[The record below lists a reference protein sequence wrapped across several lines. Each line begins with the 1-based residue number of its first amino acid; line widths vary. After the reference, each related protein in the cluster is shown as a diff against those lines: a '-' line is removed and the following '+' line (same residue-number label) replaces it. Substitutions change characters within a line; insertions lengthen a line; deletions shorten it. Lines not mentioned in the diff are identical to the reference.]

1 MKLTV
6 QLSPQFQLFILAS
19 RVIGKPS
26 VIEGHFQMRV
36 YKLSIL
42 ALFGYLHADN
52 IVNSYLN
59 ILFAIYHHLLFH

>member
-1 MKLTV
+1 
-6 QLSPQFQLFILAS
+6 
-19 RVIGKPS
+19 
-26 VIEGHFQMRV
+26 MRA

-52 IVNSYLN
+52 IANSYLN